1 MHKALKPAVVFIKPV
16 VIFLLGCFVL
26 TDVYA
31 QHTFESDSQSLLLKY
46 QDTLQK
52 AAHLIYSA
60 QNNAGRVEENARFVK
75 TLVNALKISH
85 SFQFGFDSLKQ
96 ISILKSP
103 DRAFRIFS
111 WQVPQDDGSY
121 RFFGAIQMPTSDGK
135 LKLYPLID
143 GTENFKDTNIITDP
157 KNWYGS
163 RYYEIVPIVD
173 AEKSTNYVLLG
184 WKGNNQKTSK
194 KVMEVL
200 SFQNGLP
207 VFGKNIFMSP
217 KNASVKNRVVFEYNK
232 LNSMT
237 LRLDTKAG
245 MIVLDHLAP
254 FSADMEGNFEFY
266 GSDSSF
272 DGYKAVGGKLKLIEN
287 IELKNDPN
295 SQDELYIDP
304 AIKNTPAPKKF

>member
-1 MHKALKPAVVFIKPV
+1 MFKTLKLALI
-16 VIFLLGCFVL
+16 LLIGCFAF
-26 TDVYA
+26 TPIFA
-31 QHTFESDSQSLLLKY
+31 QHTFKTDNEAILLSY

-52 AAHLIYSA
+52 SAHLIYSA
-60 QNNAGRVEENARFVK
+60 QTNADRVKENAHFVK
-75 TLVNALKISH
+75 TLVNALKITH
-85 SFQFGFDSLKQ
+85 SFQFEFDSLKQ

-103 DRAFRIFS
+103 DKTFRIFS
-111 WQVPQDDGSY
+111 WQVPQDDGTY
-121 RFFGAIQMPTSDGK
+121 RFFGAIQVPTSDGN

-143 GTENFKDTNIITDP
+143 QTENFKDPNEITDP

-163 RYYEIVPIVD
+163 RYYEIVPILD
-173 AEKSTNYVLLG
+173 SGRPTSYVLLG

-194 KVMEVL
+194 KVLEVL
-200 SFQNGLP
+200 SFPNGLP
-207 VFGKNIFMSP
+207 VFGKSIFMAT
-217 KNASVKNRVVFEYNK
+217 KDTAVKNRIIFEYNK

-237 LRLDTKAG
+237 LRLDKKAG

-254 FSADMEGNFEFY
+254 FNKDMEGNFEFY

-272 DGYKAVGGKLKLIEN
+272 DGYKAVGGKLKLVEN

-304 AIKNTPAPKKF
+304 AIKNTPALKKF